1 MPGGP
6 HISAR
11 LSVPGGNKC
20 FRSIS
25 SHTLPCTETLDIGY
39 HSAREKQTTP
49 LKSAAGLEAS
59 ASQNSTA
66 TSRAPGSTLKA
77 PRHV

>member
-6 HISAR
+6 HMSAR

-25 SHTLPCTETLDIGY
+25 SHTLPCTETLDTGY
-39 HSAREKQTTP
+39 YSAREQQTTP

-59 ASQNSTA
+59 ASQNSTVL
-66 TSRAPGSTLKA
+66 SRAPWSTLKA
-77 PRHV
+77 SRHA